1 MVKKKSHGFRSGLSS
16 VKLWT
21 VVMDWQAKS
30 DEEKNSAWHLSIT
43 RSGSVR
49 LNSGSRM
56 YSVFVEIFGMGQE
69 GRWASFPATW
79 GEIVLQM
86 DHSCGTSLY
95 SHSENTFRPSR
106 RFWFISQQN
115 VSHHTIYDKIVY
127 LPFSMYLFLFWR
139 PALSVVLL
147 FSWKTYI
154 LSLMCFLS
162 CNFLGL
168 HVILL
173 LNVI

>member
-1 MVKKKSHGFRSGLSS
+1 MVQKKVPWLQKWSVFSEALDSCNGLTSEVWWGEKLSMTLVHYSQWFCS
-16 VKLWT
+16 VKLEFT
-21 VVMDWQAKS
+21 D
-30 DEEKNSAWHLSIT
+30 
-43 RSGSVR
+43 
-49 LNSGSRM
+49 
-56 YSVFVEIFGMGQE
+56 VFSLCRDVWNGD
-69 GRWASFPATW
+69 RTFPATW

-115 VSHHTIYDKIVY
+115 VSHHTIYDKMVY